1 MLEFILKIQAR
12 DSKGLVSAISSTIAN
27 KGYNIVKN
35 DEFVDPLKQRFF
47 MRLKIQKEI
56 KPLNTEIKEQEER
69 SLKTALFKALEN
81 FSELLI
87 EVILTHKK
95 TLFYSLLKRAIA
107 WGICF

>member
-1 MLEFILKIQAR
+1 MLEFILKIQAK
-12 DSKGLVSAISSTIAN
+12 DAKGLVSAIGSVIAN

-56 KPLNTEIKEQEER
+56 TPLNVEIKEQEER

-81 FSELLI
+81 FKELSI
-87 EVILTHKK
+87 EVILTRKK
-95 TLFYSLLKRAIA
+95 TLFYSLLKRAIV
-107 WGICF
+107 

>member
-12 DSKGLVSAISSTIAN
+12 DSKGLVSAISSIIAN

-69 SLKTALFKALEN
+69 SLKTALFKAIRKL
-81 FSELLI
+81 
-87 EVILTHKK
+87 
-95 TLFYSLLKRAIA
+95 
-107 WGICF
+107 

>member
-1 MLEFILKIQAR
+1 MKMLEFILKIQAK
-12 DSKGLVSAISSTIAN
+12 DSKGLVSAISTTIAN

-56 KPLNTEIKEQEER
+56 KPLNVEIKEQEER

-95 TLFYSLLKRAIA
+95 TSFYSPLKRAIV
-107 WGICF
+107 